1 MNRIAEAHAALETV
15 LTAAF
20 PAPARLFRNPEGMK
34 HFDAADIVV
43 SMQDDESA
51 ETLRVLSGP
60 VYDLKAEPLITLARK
75 VAEAE
80 RRDAVWADVDTIR
93 AALEA
98 DPTLGGKVED
108 ARIAHGGI
116 EPAELDR
123 NKWMAGGLDVTVR
136 LLFAAPS
143 AGG

>member
-1 MNRIAEAHAALETV
+1 MNRIAEAHAALEAV
-15 LTAAF
+15 LKTTFGAEAVV
-20 PAPARLFRNPEGMK
+20 RNPEGMR
-34 HFDAADIVV
+34 HFDDGDFVV
-43 SMQDDESA
+43 SMQDDEGA

-75 VAEAE
+75 VAEPD
-80 RRDAVWADVDTIR
+80 RRDAVWADVDAIR
-93 AALEA
+93 LALEA
-98 DPTLGGKVED
+98 DPTLGGVVED
-108 ARIAHGGI
+108 ARIAQGGI
-116 EPAELDR
+116 EPAEMDR